1 MPAPD
6 MTELQ
11 VRRKE
16 LDLTQGQVAD
26 AAGVDISEI
35 SKWERLI
42 SEPRNLDRQ
51 RYAAALGWS
60 VEHLGAVI
68 YRSTAAA
75 QPALPL
81 AEA

>member
-42 SEPRNLDRQ
+42 S
-51 RYAAALGWS
+51 
-60 VEHLGAVI
+60 AVI